1 MFAITVTS
9 NLMVLDLAVNC
20 LGFRMFRIVHL
31 NLRLGMDKTIVW
43 LGTDRVTVML
53 SRDMVTVV
61 VRVCLVTRDLC
72 LGQILSYVVARVC
85 LVTRDLC
92 LGQTPDCLTAR
103 DLFLGLVLRCHCLIS
118 CIKGKM
124 CMLGFI

>member
-1 MFAITVTS
+1 MFTIAVTS
-9 NLMVLDLAVNC
+9 NIKVLHLAVNC

-43 LGTDRVTVML
+43 LGTDRVTVMF

-61 VRVCLVTRDLC
+61 VS
-72 LGQILSYVVARVC
+72 IC

-92 LGQTPDCLTAR
+92 LGQTPDSLTAG
-103 DLFLGLVLRCHCLIS
+103 DLCLGLVLIYAVARDLCL
-118 CIKGKM
+118 G
-124 CMLGFI
+124 